1 MVVVGLVVMGHRVRC
16 RRGVV
21 GDVGDGHGGGGG
33 DRVVVGGRVDGVLA
47 AVVGYEHVVV
57 GGVVRRRGGDE
68 RVRDGRGLDRVD
80 DRMGG

>member
-1 MVVVGLVVMGHRVRC
+1 MVVVGLVVVGHRVRS
-16 RRGVV
+16 RGVV
-21 GDVGDGHGGGGG
+21 GDMGDGHGGGRG
-33 DRVVVGGRVDGVLA
+33 DRVVGDGRVDWVLA